1 MIKAAVVGCGRMGA
15 FTSEGVRR
23 WAPECWFPLAH
34 AEAIAAHPGLELAG
48 LCDAS
53 ADNLAR
59 AQAAYGDIPGFG
71 DVQTLAVEVQPA
83 LVGIATRTI
92 GRAEIIET
100 LFAAGGTRAFHIEK
114 PLCNSVAELRRLE
127 PTFARDD
134 MFATYGTVRRFFHL
148 TRVARDLV
156 RSGRFGKLVEVRA
169 NMGQGALYWVHPHSI
184 DWILF
189 AAEDRKVVE
198 VQARLGEIE
207 TGDRATEI
215 VNDPTLLAASIW
227 FEDGVAGHISRG
239 PGLDLVLSCEAGEVI
254 VRSDGRGI
262 DIAESRNGDPYYTR
276 EACTDAPSVLGPQG
290 ALGPVSELAACLSGD
305 AAAIT
310 ANAVNKCDIILG
322 QTIAFAFAQSHLQ
335 GSRPVKL
342 DEIDETMRILARTGG
357 NYA

>member
-59 AQAAYGDIPGFG
+59 AQAAYGDITGFA
-71 DVQTLAVEVQPA
+71 DVRTLAATVNPA

-92 GRAEIIET
+92 GRAEIIES
-100 LFAAGGTRAFHIEK
+100 LFDAGTRAFHIEK

-127 PTFARDD
+127 PIFAHDD
-134 MFATYGTVRRFFHL
+134 LFATYGSVRRFFHL
-148 TRVARDLV
+148 TQVARDLV

-169 NMGQGALYWVHPHSI
+169 NMGQGALFWVHPHSI

-189 AAEDRKVVE
+189 AAEGRKVVE

-207 TGDRATEI
+207 AGERTTEI

-227 FEDGVAGHISRG
+227 FDDGVTGHIGRG

-254 VRSDGRGI
+254 VRADARSI

-276 EACTDAPSVLGPQG
+276 EAYADAPPVSTPQG
-290 ALGPVSELAACLSGD
+290 ALGPISELAACLSDD
-305 AAAIT
+305 AAAIA
-310 ANAVNKCDIILG
+310 ANAVNKRDIILG
-322 QTIAFAFAQSHLQ
+322 QTIAFAFAQSHLE

-342 DEIDETMRILARTGG
+342 DAIDETIRILARTNG

>member
-71 DVQTLAVEVQPA
+71 DVQTLAAEVQPA

-100 LFAAGGTRAFHIEK
+100 LFAAGTRAFHIEK
-114 PLCNSVAELRRLE
+114 PLCNSVAELRRLQ
-127 PTFARDD
+127 PIFARDD
-134 MFATYGTVRRFFHL
+134 LFATYGTVRRFFHL

-156 RSGRFGKLVEVRA
+156 RSGRFGKLIEIRA
-169 NMGQGALYWVHPHSI
+169 NMGRGALYWVHPHSI

-189 AAEDRKVVE
+189 AAEGRKVVQ

-262 DIAESRNGDPYYTR
+262 DIAESRSGDPYYTR
-276 EACTDAPSVLGPQG
+276 EAYTDAPRPSNPQG

-310 ANAVNKCDIILG
+310 ANGVNKRDIILG
-322 QTIAFAFAQSHLQ
+322 QTIAFAFAQSHLE
-335 GSRPVKL
+335 GSRPVRL
-342 DEIDETMRILARTGG
+342 DEVDETMRILARTGG